1 MKKLSAY
8 GLALVGAACASIIVP
23 SSAVFA
29 ADTGVGNGSNSVQV
43 CSEDEFNEAL
53 ANDQVNY
60 IKLCDDWSA
69 DYASFY
75 YRNNINRDITIDGNN
90 KTIDTLDI
98 ANSKETVIQNI
109 ESGDLILA
117 NANNVK
123 VSNSVIGSLLSGG
136 VEESKQKLTI
146 SDSKISRVRLYG
158 VDLIL
163 EGKISISSPKQKWGI
178 RGINIDGPAI
188 MLMAHDNHDLDS
200 SLDASKATITS
211 SVEGKYRPT
220 ILYYGVKGVA
230 ANKEVTAPAN
240 IKLNQKKDM
249 WRLDYK
255 YDDALS
261 KQYAEYGGGG
271 AEEAVYLQ
279 NSAAS
284 AKNMK
289 VKSVSRMAVVSD
301 RLIYDFPMI
310 VEKSESGEDTDAL
323 DRAQKAVQYSAYA
336 YYIDNKYNNVDADE
350 MNQED
355 ISFSNIA
362 YVRGSDQTDVPDA
375 QYLYNVYQAT
385 QAKEKTASDAKNNSQ
400 DIIDAITKALASRLG
415 NSEIKPDSASG
426 ASRANTQ
433 SDGVNDDMDN
443 NVDNNTQNS
452 KANGNV
458 GVPNAGAKGK
468 VLTTLAVIVLV
479 CSSVV
484 YVATSPKVRRIL
496 RKH

>member
-1 MKKLSAY
+1 MKKLSVY

-23 SSAVFA
+23 SSVVFA
-29 ADTGVGNGSNSVQV
+29 ADTESANGSNSVQV

-60 IKLCDDWSA
+60 IKLCDSWS
-69 DYASFY
+69 DYYASFY
-75 YRNNINRDITIDGNN
+75 PQNDINRNITIDGNN
-90 KTIDTLDI
+90 KTINALYI

-109 ESGDLILA
+109 ESGDLGLA
-117 NANNVK
+117 SANNAK
-123 VSNSVIGSLLSGG
+123 VSNSVIGSLDSYG
-136 VEESKQKLTI
+136 VEKSKQKLTI

-178 RGINIDGPAI
+178 RGTDGPAI
-188 MLMAHDNHDLDS
+188 MLMAHDNHDFDS

-261 KQYAEYGGGG
+261 KQYAKHSGGG
-271 AEEAVYLQ
+271 AVYDQ
-279 NSAAS
+279 NFVAS
-284 AKNMK
+284 AKIMK
-289 VKSVSRMAVVSD
+289 VGSASPMRAISYST
-301 RLIYDFPMI
+301 YDFPRI
-310 VEKSESGEDTDAL
+310 VEEGKPNEDTDAL

-375 QYLYNVYQAT
+375 QYLYNVYQTT
-385 QAKEKTASDAKNNSQ
+385 QEKEKTTSDAKNNSQ

-415 NSEIKPDSASG
+415 NNEIKPGSASG

-433 SDGVNDDMDN
+433 SDGVNDDVDN

-484 YVATSPKVRRIL
+484 YVATSPKVRHIL

>member
-1 MKKLSAY
+1 MKKLSVY

-23 SSAVFA
+23 SSVVFA
-29 ADTGVGNGSNSVQV
+29 ADTESANGSNSVQV

-60 IKLCDDWSA
+60 IKLCDGWSD
-69 DYASFY
+69 DYGDIGSV
-75 YRNNINRDITIDGNN
+75 NNINRNITIDGNN
-90 KTIDTLDI
+90 KTINALHI

-109 ESGDLILA
+109 ESGDLAIA

-123 VSNSVIGSLLSGG
+123 VSNSVIGFLLSGG

-163 EGKISISSPKQKWGI
+163 EGKISISRPKQKWSV
-178 RGINIDGPAI
+178 RETDGPAI
-188 MLMAHDNHDLDS
+188 MLAAHDNHDLDS

-271 AEEAVYLQ
+271 VTYRQ
-279 NSAAS
+279 QSAAS
-284 AKNMK
+284 ARTME
-289 VKSVSRMAVVSD
+289 VKSVGPMRSIS

-310 VEKSESGEDTDAL
+310 VEKSESSEDTDAL

>member
-1 MKKLSAY
+1 MKKLSVY

-23 SSAVFA
+23 SSVVFA
-29 ADTGVGNGSNSVQV
+29 ADTESANGSNSVQV

-60 IKLCDDWSA
+60 IKLCDDWSD
-69 DYASFY
+69 DYGDIGSV
-75 YRNNINRDITIDGNN
+75 NNINRNITVDGNN
-90 KTIDTLDI
+90 KTINALYI
-98 ANSKETVIQNI
+98 VNSKETVIQNI
-109 ESGDLILA
+109 ESGGLVVDTN
-117 NANNVK
+117 NAK

-163 EGKISISSPKQKWGI
+163 EGKISISRPKQK
-178 RGINIDGPAI
+178 RSFDETDIDGPAI
-188 MLMAHDNHDLDS
+188 MLAAHDNHDLDS

-271 AEEAVYLQ
+271 VMDVVLNKSAVR
-279 NSAAS
+279 
-284 AKNMK
+284 AKITK
-289 VKSVSRMAVVSD
+289 VGSVGPMRSIS

-310 VEKSESGEDTDAL
+310 VEKSESSEDTDAL

-336 YYIDNKYNNVDADE
+336 YYIDNKYKNVDADE

-362 YVRGSDQTDVPDA
+362 YVRRSDQTDVPDV
-375 QYLYNVYQAT
+375 QYLYNVYQT
-385 QAKEKTASDAKNNSQ
+385 THEKEKTTSDAKNNSQ

-415 NSEIKPDSASG
+415 NNEIKPGSASG
-426 ASRANTQ
+426 VSRTNTQ
-433 SDGVNDDMDN
+433 SDGVNDDVDN

-484 YVATSPKVRRIL
+484 YVATSSKVRHIL

>member
-1 MKKLSAY
+1 MKKLSVY

-23 SSAVFA
+23 SSVVFA
-29 ADTGVGNGSNSVQV
+29 ADTESANGSNSVQV

-60 IKLCDDWSA
+60 IKLCDSWS
-69 DYASFY
+69 DYYASFY
-75 YRNNINRDITIDGNN
+75 PQNDINRNITIDGNN

-109 ESGDLILA
+109 ESMYLSIA
-117 NANNVK
+117 SANNAK
-123 VSNSVIGSLLSGG
+123 VSNSVIGSLDSGG
-136 VEESKQKLTI
+136 IEKSKQNLTI

-163 EGKISISSPKQKWGI
+163 EGKISISSHKQKWGI
-178 RGINIDGPAI
+178 SGIDTDGPAI
-188 MLMAHDNHDLDS
+188 MLAAHDNHDFDS

-261 KQYAEYGGGG
+261 KQYAKHSGGG
-271 AEEAVYLQ
+271 AVYDQ
-279 NSAAS
+279 NFVTS
-284 AKNMK
+284 AKIMK
-289 VKSVSRMAVVSD
+289 VGSASPMRAISYST
-301 RLIYDFPMI
+301 YDFPRI
-310 VEKSESGEDTDAL
+310 VEEGKPNEDTDAL

-362 YVRGSDQTDVPDA
+362 YARVPS
-375 QYLYNVYQAT
+375 QNNTPYIYNVYQAT
-385 QAKEKTASDAKNNSQ
+385 QAKEKTTSDAKNNSQ

-415 NSEIKPDSASG
+415 NNEIKSGSASG

-433 SDGVNDDMDN
+433 SDGVNDDVDN

-484 YVATSPKVRRIL
+484 YVATSPKVRHIL